1 VSSQVPS
8 LASLAEFQRLHA
20 LPVKDSRV
28 EAPAQALDSLREA
41 AAFAPSDY
49 QDYLNEAVRCYEGG
63 MYRAA
68 VLMVWSACI
77 QHLFSV
83 IEGHPGGIK
92 AMEAANRARFGK
104 GDPPPVSYRKV
115 GKTDDLL
122 YFKEAN
128 VLLIAEDA
136 GLINRNARDLL
147 DEKLKLRNRCGHP
160 TRYKP
165 GREET
170 VIFIESL
177 LVNIIGGTMLNWQ
190 GDDPAARRSA

>member
-1 VSSQVPS
+1 MSSRIPS

-20 LPVKDSRV
+20 LPVKDSAR
-28 EAPAQALDSLREA
+28 EAPAQALHSLREA
-41 AAFAPSDY
+41 AASAPPEY
-49 QDYLNEAVRCYEGG
+49 QDYLDEAVECYEGG

-83 IEGHPGGIK
+83 IQDHRGGIK
-92 AMEAANRARFGK
+92 AMESANRARFGK
-104 GDPPPVSYRKV
+104 GEPPPPSYKKIS
-115 GKTDDLL
+115 KTDDLL

-128 VLLIAEDA
+128 VLLLAEDA

-177 LVNIIGGTMLNWQ
+177 ILNIIGGRMVNWQ
-190 GDDPAARRSA
+190 VPAPTKKTA

>member
-1 VSSQVPS
+1 MSRVIAPS

-20 LPVKDSRV
+20 LPVKDSAR
-28 EAPAQALDSLREA
+28 EAPAQALHSLREA
-41 AAFAPSDY
+41 AASAPPDY
-49 QDYLNEAVRCYEGG
+49 QDYLDEAVHCYEGG

-83 IEGHPGGIK
+83 IEGHRGGIK
-92 AMEAANRARFGK
+92 AIEAANLARYGQSNAF
-104 GDPPPVSYRKV
+104 RKIN
-115 GKTDDLL
+115 KIDDLL
-122 YFKEAN
+122 YLKESA

-147 DEKLKLRNRCGHP
+147 EEKLKLRNRCGHP

-177 LVNIIGGTMLNWQ
+177 LVNIIGGVMVNWQ
-190 GDDPAARRSA
+190 TSGGSTRRSA

>member
-1 VSSQVPS
+1 MPTI
-8 LASLAEFQRLHA
+8 ASLAEFQRLHA
-20 LPVKDSRV
+20 LPVKDSAR
-28 EAPAQALDSLREA
+28 ELPAQALHSLREA
-41 AAFAPSDY
+41 AASAPADY
-49 QDYLNEAVRCYEGG
+49 RDYLDEAVRCYEGG

-83 IEGHPGGIK
+83 IEGHRGGVR

-104 GDPPPVSYRKV
+104 GDPPPASYKKIS
-115 GKTDDLL
+115 KTDDLL

-128 VLLIAEDA
+128 VLLITEDA

-147 DEKLKLRNRCGHP
+147 EEKLKLRNRCGHP
-160 TRYKP
+160 TQYKP

-177 LVNIIGGTMLNWQ
+177 LVNIIGGTMVKWQ
-190 GDDPAARRSA
+190 TGKDPETTRKSA

>member
-1 VSSQVPS
+1 MPS

-20 LPVKDSRV
+20 LPVKDSAV
-28 EAPAQALDSLREA
+28 EAPAQALHSLREA
-41 AAFAPSDY
+41 AASAPSDY
-49 QDYLNEAVRCYEGG
+49 QDYLDEAVRCYEGG

-83 IEGHPGGIK
+83 IDDRRGGTK

-104 GDPPPVSYRKV
+104 GDPPPSSYKKIS
-115 GKTDDLL
+115 KTDDLL

-136 GLINRNARDLL
+136 GLINRNARGLL

-177 LVNIIGGTMLNWQ
+177 LVNIIGGTMVNWQ
-190 GDDPAARRSA
+190 TDNGLVPSRKSA

>member
-1 VSSQVPS
+1 MPS
-8 LASLAEFQRLHA
+8 LASLAEFQRLHS
-20 LPVKDSRV
+20 LPVRDSAR
-28 EAPAQALDSLREA
+28 EAPEKALHSLREA
-41 AAFAPSDY
+41 AASAPPDY
-49 QDYLNEAVRCYEGG
+49 QDYLDEAVECYEGG

-83 IEGHPGGIK
+83 IEAHRGGIK
-92 AMEAANRARFGK
+92 AMEAANFARYGK
-104 GDPPPVSYRKV
+104 TNPPPPSYRKIR
-115 GKTDDLL
+115 KTDDLL
-122 YFKEAN
+122 YLKESA

-147 DEKLKLRNRCGHP
+147 EEKLKLRNRCGHP

-170 VIFIESL
+170 VIFIEAL
-177 LVNIIGGTMLNWQ
+177 ILNIIGGQMVNWQ
-190 GDDPAARRSA
+190 TSAPAARTA

>member
-1 VSSQVPS
+1 
-8 LASLAEFQRLHA
+8 
-20 LPVKDSRV
+20 VKDSKI
-28 EAPAQALDSLREA
+28 EAPAQALHSLREA
-41 AAFAPSDY
+41 AASAPPGY
-49 QDYLNEAVRCYEGG
+49 QDYLDEAVRCYEGG

-83 IEGHPGGIK
+83 IEGHQGGVK
-92 AMEAANRARFGK
+92 AMEAANRAR
-104 GDPPPVSYRKV
+104 Y
-115 GKTDDLL
+115 GKTDPLPTGYKKIHKSDDLL
-122 YFKEAN
+122 YLKESA
-128 VLLIAEDA
+128 VLLLAEDA
-136 GLINRNARDLL
+136 GLLNRNARDLL

-177 LVNIIGGTMLNWQ
+177 VVNIIGGTMVNWKT
-190 GDDPAARRSA
+190 DSTARKSA